1 VLVVAEAAPEVATPA
16 RVAVASMRLDA
27 GRPLARAKHANY
39 LVSLLALA
47 EARAAGCDE
56 ALLLNHAGH
65 VAEGATSNVFAVV
78 DGVLVTPPLSD
89 GPLPGVTREVVME
102 CAVRLGVGVEERSLP
117 VERLAELDE
126 VFLTNSVVG
135 IRPVVGIL
143 DRWEGARIPG
153 PVTSMLIERYA
164 ELVREESG

>member
-1 VLVVAEAAPEVATPA
+1 M
-16 RVAVASMRLDA
+16 VASMRLDA

-65 VAEGATSNVFAVV
+65 LAEGATSNVFAVV
-78 DGVLVTPPLSD
+78 DGVLVTPPLAD

-102 CAVRLGVGVEERSLP
+102 CAGHVGLRVEERSLV
-117 VERLAELDE
+117 VEGLAAADE

-135 IRPVVGIL
+135 IRPVLAIL
-143 DRWEGARIPG
+143 DGWEAAQAPGA
-153 PVTSMLIERYA
+153 VTSMLMDRYA
-164 ELVREESG
+164 ELVREECGVGE